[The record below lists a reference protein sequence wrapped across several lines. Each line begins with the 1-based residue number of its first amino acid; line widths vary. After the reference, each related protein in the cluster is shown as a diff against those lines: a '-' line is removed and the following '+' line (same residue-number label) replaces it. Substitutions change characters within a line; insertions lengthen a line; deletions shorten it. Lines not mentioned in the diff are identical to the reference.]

1 MKALEIGGAIL
12 AIGTLPL
19 LLYVMFG
26 PKDGNP
32 VGFGILMW
40 LSWLIGGILV
50 IWGTISAVVAFS
62 RDRRA

>member
-32 VGFGILMW
+32 VGLGILMC

-50 IWGTISAVVAFS
+50 IWGTISAVVGYL